1 MNRYRP
7 ADHAD
12 NTARRRLRV
21 IFILLGVAL
30 VFITGRLIQLTLV
43 QGAELSELAK
53 HQQVT
58 RIPLVGLRG
67 TIYDRNGISLA
78 IDHES
83 PTAYLAPKEIRPE
96 ERERVAEELAVI
108 LGLPLTN
115 VRRLLERD
123 SNFAWL
129 SRCVDDESAER
140 LREASLPGVY
150 VKDEPSR
157 LYPLGRTAAHVLGF
171 VGVDHQGLEGLE
183 FAYEDLLSGKE
194 GWTLKVRDAFGRP
207 LYPVE
212 GVQQPPE
219 RGRDLRLT
227 IDARFQHIV
236 DRELAHA
243 VERSNARRGMAVMMD
258 PRTGEVL
265 ALSNYPLYDPNRF
278 GDYPAWVL
286 RNRTVTDIYEP
297 GSTFKVFTLAAAL
310 EEGVV
315 TPDTVFDTPPET
327 LVTGWRIKDSLP
339 HDHRLTAAQIIER
352 SSNVGILQIG
362 LKLGRQKL
370 RKYLADFGFGE
381 VTGFEMPGEVRGI
394 LRPAEEWYPLDT
406 ACVSFGQG
414 VAVTAVQ
421 LIRAYAVIVNGG
433 LLVQPKIILGDN
445 RESTEPVRV
454 VSQRTAAQLRKI
466 LVETVEHGLAKE
478 AGGSGYTVG
487 GKTGTAQKVG
497 RNGYMDGKRYIA
509 SFIGFA
515 PAEDP
520 RLVLLIIID
529 EPRPVYGGGPVCGPA
544 FSRIV
549 KQVLALAGVSA
560 PGGLTA
566 RLVRAKSPEKPHLSV
581 PADGDGVS
589 LIGLNVREAVSV
601 LSARALNVELY
612 GSGRVAAVSP
622 AKDGTLVRVEASR

>member
-1 MNRYRP
+1 MNRYQP
-7 ADHAD
+7 ADQAD
-12 NTARRRLRV
+12 KTARRRLRV

-30 VFITGRLIQLTLV
+30 VFIVGRLIQLQLV
-43 QGAELSELAK
+43 QGAELSEMA
-53 HQQVT
+53 HGQQVT

-67 TIYDRNGISLA
+67 TIYDRNGIPLA
-78 IDHES
+78 LDHES

-96 ERERVAEELAVI
+96 EIERVAEELAAI
-108 LGLPLTN
+108 LGLPLAK
-115 VRRLLERD
+115 VHRLLERD
-123 SNFAWL
+123 SHFVWL
-129 SRCVDDESAER
+129 SRRLDGESSER
-140 LREASLPGVY
+140 LRESSLPGVY
-150 VKDEPSR
+150 VKNEPSR

-183 FAYEDLLSGKE
+183 LAYEDLLSGEE

-243 VERSNARRGMAVMMD
+243 VERSNARRGMAMMMD

-265 ALSNYPLYDPNRF
+265 ALSNYPFYDPNRF

-315 TPDTVFDTPPET
+315 TPDTVFDTPQEI
-327 LVTGWRIKDSLP
+327 LVTGRRIKDSLP
-339 HDHRLTAAQIIER
+339 HDPRLTAAQIIER

-362 LKLGRQKL
+362 LKLGRQRL
-370 RKYLADFGFGE
+370 RKCLENFGFGMA
-381 VTGFEMPGEVRGI
+381 TGFGMPGEVEGI

-406 ACVSFGQG
+406 ACASFGQG

-421 LIRAYAVIVNGG
+421 LVRAYAIIVNGG

-445 RESTEPVRV
+445 RDSVKPVRV
-454 VSQRTAAQLRKI
+454 ISQQTAAQLREI
-466 LVETVEHGLAKE
+466 LIETVEHGLAKE

-497 RNGYMDGKRYIA
+497 KNGYLDGNRYIA
-509 SFIGFA
+509 SIIGFA
-515 PAEDP
+515 PADDP

-529 EPRPVYGGGPVCGPA
+529 EPRPIYGGGPVCGPA

-549 KQVLALAGVSA
+549 KQVLALEGVSA

-566 RLVRAKSPEKPHLSV
+566 RLVRANSPEIPRPSL
-581 PADGDGVS
+581 PADGEGVN
-589 LIGLNVREAVSV
+589 LIGLNVREAAAV
-601 LSARALNVELY
+601 LSVRTLSAELY
-612 GSGRVAAVSP
+612 GSGRVAVVSSD
-622 AKDGTLVRVEASR
+622 ADGTIVLVEASR